1 MCQFRRG
8 GLILTILDEI
18 VEYKQSLIKE
28 GYYTSL
34 LQQLKMPKHIQRQ
47 KLVESLNHNS
57 KLSIIAEIKS
67 KSPSVSSFKSV
78 DLSVQVENYT
88 QYGASAISILTD
100 EKYFGGSFQRL
111 AELSEKTNLPIL
123 CKDFI
128 IDTIQIDVAKK
139 LGASIILLIVNCLSD
154 HMLKTLYD
162 YATSLDMEVLVEVHD
177 REELQRAHLI
187 NPKIIGVNNR
197 DLKTFNIDIQHTN
210 QILNNNTKENIA
222 YISESGIHSVED
234 VEAVNQ
240 GDIDGLLVGGA
251 LMDCEKISEF
261 LPSLML
267 EKQK

>member
-1 MCQFRRG
+1 
-8 GLILTILDEI
+8 
-18 VEYKQSLIKE
+18 
-28 GYYTSL
+28 
-34 LQQLKMPKHIQRQ
+34 
-47 KLVESLNHNS
+47 
-57 KLSIIAEIKS
+57 
-67 KSPSVSSFKSV
+67 
-78 DLSVQVENYT
+78 
-88 QYGASAISILTD
+88 
-100 EKYFGGSFQRL
+100 
-111 AELSEKTNLPIL
+111 
-123 CKDFI
+123 
-128 IDTIQIDVAKK
+128 
-139 LGASIILLIVNCLSD
+139 
-154 HMLKTLYD
+154 MLKTLYD

-240 GDIDGLLVGGA
+240 GNIDGLLVGGA
-251 LMDCEKISEF
+251 LMDCEKISTF